1 MNFLSDSCCSTRRK
15 SSLHEEG
22 VKDRSWKK
30 IVPDSV
36 APVII
41 GSGYCLIEV
50 KIKLSSTE
58 KSGISVV
65 NNTAR

>member
-1 MNFLSDSCCSTRRK
+1 
-15 SSLHEEG
+15 
-22 VKDRSWKK
+22 
-30 IVPDSV
+30 VPDSV

-58 KSGISVV
+58 KTGISVV
-65 NNTAR
+65 NNTARRRLWLNHLLL

>member
-1 MNFLSDSCCSTRRK
+1 M
-15 SSLHEEG
+15 HEEE
-22 VKDRSWKK
+22 VKDRSRKK
-30 IVPDSV
+30 IVADSV

-58 KSGISVV
+58 KTGISDV
-65 NNTAR
+65 NNTATRRLCLNRLLL

>member
-1 MNFLSDSCCSTRRK
+1 
-15 SSLHEEG
+15 LHEEE
-22 VKDRSWKK
+22 VKDRSRKK
-30 IVPDSV
+30 IVPDSL

-58 KSGISVV
+58 KTGISVV
-65 NNTAR
+65 NNTAK